1 MRRNPNTT
9 TNQNKRLILRW
20 MPMDGYHSP
29 GPHSIQEPM
38 SLFIQRLVEALC
50 RDHTQKGRLQS
61 QYIFLPRGFIR
72 PVFDF
77 HYDSAGF
84 QGADGVPLVCGNA
97 QRHHRAA
104 RTRVQG
110 PTDRARE
117 GLPYPAS
124 GLGEAGFGPGW
135 LPGIGPAP
143 IQEWCPQIPVF
154 QADGTVSKV
163 RRFRGDCK
171 CGVAG
176 NEQLQG

>member
-1 MRRNPNTT
+1 
-9 TNQNKRLILRW
+9 
-20 MPMDGYHSP
+20 MDGQRTPRIY
-29 GPHSIQEPM
+29 GIQHLLGAVRSGVAEI
-38 SLFIQRLVEALC
+38 FITVQVKRRLRRATITDTLYP
-50 RDHTQKGRLQS
+50 RLYRLQKLS
-61 QYIFLPRGFIR
+61 YVLHLHDHR
-72 PVFDF
+72 
-77 HYDSAGF
+77 AGLK
-84 QGADGVPLVCGNA
+84 GADGVPLVCGNA
-97 QRHHRAA
+97 QRQHRSA

-143 IQEWCPQIPVF
+143 IQEWRPQIPVF

-176 NEQLQG
+176 NEQLQVKY